1 MFEILNTIKFDNKV
15 VFKSN
20 KVIYNIEE
28 WTIKIIASQL
38 TNQSLINN
46 INFSDWSNQS
56 DLHIDVKSHFKIKKN
71 NELITCKK

>member
-1 MFEILNTIKFDNKV
+1 MIIKMSTMFEILNTIKFDNKV

-46 INFSDWSNQS
+46 INFSDWSN
-56 DLHIDVKSHFKIKKN
+56 
-71 NELITCKK
+71 